1 MRVVVTGA
9 AGQIGGQVAAGLV
22 GRGHEV
28 VAIDRVPPTQRDAAP
43 GVAVTWHVGEVRD
56 VAFMN
61 DVMSRTRPDALAHLA
76 AIPRPSLGTP
86 LEVFATNTEATF
98 VALEA
103 AGDAGVGRV
112 VIASSTSALG
122 TVFPVEAAA
131 PVSPMYAP
139 VDEDHPFLGSD
150 PYALSKQV
158 DEATGAMMQRRHG
171 YQVVA
176 VRIPNT
182 GPMDAQIARAA
193 RVAADPSILAN
204 ELWAYLDV
212 RDAVRAFAL
221 ALERDLPGCHV
232 INVMAPDTN
241 SPERTVDLLA
251 RFHPTTRLRG
261 PIDGRSVPFDLARAR
276 ALLGF
281 EAEHLLSGDREAD
294 SGDRRE

>member
-9 AGQIGGQVAAGLV
+9 AGHIGGQVAAELV
-22 GRGHEV
+22 ARGHEV
-28 VAIDRVPPTQRDAAP
+28 VAVDRSTPTEPGRTGGSAWHVGDVRDAAFM
-43 GVAVTWHVGEVRD
+43 RD
-56 VAFMN
+56 VM
-61 DVMSRTRPDALAHLA
+61 VRTRPDAIAHLA

-86 LEVFATNTEATF
+86 LQVFATNTEATF
-98 VALEA
+98 VALES
-103 AGDAGVGRV
+103 AGDVGVARV

-131 PVSPMYAP
+131 PVSPIYAP
-139 VDEDHPFLGSD
+139 IDEDHPFLGSD

-158 DEATGAMMQRRHG
+158 DEATAAMMHRRHG

-176 VRIPNT
+176 LRIPNT

-204 ELWAYLDV
+204 ELWAYLDI
-212 RDAVRAFAL
+212 RDAARAFAL

-241 SPERTVDLLA
+241 SPEETADLLA
-251 RFHPTTRLRG
+251 RFHPTTRLQG
-261 PIDGRSVPFDLARAR
+261 TVDGRAVPFDLTRAQE
-276 ALLGF
+276 LLGF
-281 EAEHLLSGDREAD
+281 EAEHRLPGLPG
-294 SGDRRE
+294 